1 MSDQPTRDDRPRQD
15 ERQDGDKAAA
25 GPRLHIDSDWKAQAQ
40 AEKERL
46 ARIEAEREKE
56 REARGGGSDDL
67 PPADFKSLVG
77 VLASQALMGLGSYA
91 DQQGRVVVD
100 LLGSRFSIDLLGVL
114 EEKTKGNLSD
124 EEAKELAAVLGE
136 LRSRFVQIATIVAQ
150 QSRAGTGA
158 GAADPSVVGRIDAG
172 RATFPT
178 GGGRTPII
186 EVP

>member
-1 MSDQPTRDDRPRQD
+1 MSDQTKRHDRPGHD
-15 ERQDGDKAAA
+15 EGAS
-25 GPRLHIDSDWKAQAQ
+25 RLHIDSDWKAQAQ

-56 REARGGGSDDL
+56 REARGGGGPDEL

-77 VLASQALMGLGSYA
+77 VLASQALMGLGAYA
-91 DQQGRVVVD
+91 DPQGRVVVD

-124 EEAKELAAVLGE
+124 EEAKELGAILGE

-150 QSRAGTGA
+150 QSRAGA

-172 RATFPT
+172 RAAPPT